1 MVKMQ
6 EQKTKI
12 QNFTDLE
19 AWKVAHKLV
28 IGIYKLTQK
37 YPHGEQFGIVNQMR
51 RAAVSITSN
60 IAEGFSR
67 MSLKEKAQFYAIAK
81 GSLTEIENQLI
92 ISRDIRY
99 MSAEDF
105 ERIESEVRQT
115 NRLITGLL
123 KYARNVS

>member
-1 MVKMQ
+1 M
-6 EQKTKI
+6 EERRKI

-19 AWKVAHKLV
+19 AWRVAHQLV

-37 YPHGEQFGIVNQMR
+37 YPQNEQFGIVNQMR

-67 MSLKEKAQFYAIAK
+67 NSLKEKAQFYAIAK
-81 GSLTEIENQLI
+81 GSLTEVENQLL

-99 MSAEDF
+99 LSAADF
-105 ERIESEVRQT
+105 ERIEQEVRQS
-115 NRLITGLL
+115 NKLITGLL
-123 KYARNVS
+123 KYARSA

>member
-1 MVKMQ
+1 MMTEKR
-6 EQKTKI
+6 TKI
-12 QNFTDLE
+12 LNFTDLE
-19 AWKVAHKLV
+19 AWKVAHRLV

-37 YPHGEQFGIVNQMR
+37 YPRGEQFGIVNQMR

-67 MSLKEKAQFYAIAK
+67 TSLKEKAQFYSIAK

-92 ISRDIRY
+92 ISCDIHY
-99 MSAEDF
+99 ISSKDF
-105 ERIESEVRQT
+105 EQIEMDVRQT

-123 KYARNVS
+123 RYARANS

>member
-1 MVKMQ
+1 MGVHM
-6 EQKTKI
+6 KI

-19 AWKVAHKLV
+19 AWKVAHHLV

-37 YPHGEQFGIVNQMR
+37 YPHVEQFGIVNQMR

-67 MSLKEKAQFYAIAK
+67 ASLREKAQFYAIAK
-81 GSLTEIENQLI
+81 GSLTEIENQLL

-99 MSAEDF
+99 ISSVDF
-105 ERIESEVRQT
+105 ELIEKDIRQT
-115 NRLITGLL
+115 SKLITGLL
-123 KYARNVS
+123 KYTRGM